1 MPDKRPKPGEREPG
15 KVEPR
20 AHTKL
25 PVIILTMVIV
35 LGFSLVLFI
44 LLLRMWLG
52 PFQLADFMAGR
63 VGPQRIN
70 VALLDS
76 GYTASHLFRVGGNYA
91 RLMGQWE
98 GLLQKLVEEEKAT
111 FRRVTDAELEEG
123 LSRFDVLILPSAVA
137 LSKKELA
144 QIQSFTEKGGGTLI
158 SWAMGTHLPD
168 GAWRGWGSLNGLAGI
183 EVLAKRLVEEGEPL
197 AIQLIGDSPL
207 TFGIMPGQALTILPR
222 SQPVLALAS
231 SFDGYWARLTSG
243 FFEGQAKLTGV
254 EPITIRGASRFAASL
269 SRRAF
274 GRGRVV
280 WFGFGIDSI
289 SETYEEWQNFKTL
302 VSNSLAWLAQQPLAA
317 VKSWP
322 GDYQAGAILALDSEE
337 NFAGIAVAIDTLRR
351 ARAKA
356 SFFLLSELAKDNLPL
371 ISEAKEV
378 AEIAIHG
385 DTHELFAGQPADIQS
400 DRLSRAKNDLFRLTG
415 REVQGFRPPGLAVDD
430 DTIKAAA
437 RLRLDYIFVPWSGTS
452 SPKII
457 EYPERRP
464 GKVVTLFAP
473 HKLVLFP
480 QPFHDDYSLFFK
492 AGLSPS
498 RALAVWNLELKRATI
513 EGSLFVFSFHTTP
526 PWGVLNGNEHILS
539 EVIANA
545 GSMKMW
551 IAPAGKVARWWLT
564 RQSLAVKTEVIS
576 RAKASLTI
584 TNGNDF
590 SVDEVQVYFFA
601 PESFQSVNVIV
612 PEEFKGKLISYY
624 AQRQRKLTVLFR
636 ELKPGETRWL
646 YIEKKGQP

>member
-1 MPDKRPKPGEREPG
+1 MPDKGPRGPERERG
-15 KVEPR
+15 VTDPR
-20 AHTKL
+20 PRTKL

-35 LGFSLVLFI
+35 LGFSLILFI
-44 LLLRMWLG
+44 LLLRVWLG
-52 PFQLADFMAGR
+52 PFRLADFMAGR
-63 VGPQRIN
+63 VGPQRVN

-98 GLLQKLVEEEKAT
+98 GLLQELVDEEKVT
-111 FRRVTDAELEEG
+111 FRRVSDAELEAG
-123 LSRFDVLILPSAVA
+123 LSGFDVVILPSAVA
-137 LSKKELA
+137 LSERELT
-144 QIQSFTEKGGGTLI
+144 QIQNFTEKGGGALI
-158 SWAMGTHLPD
+158 SWAMGTRRDD
-168 GAWRGWGSLNGLAGI
+168 GNWRGWDSLNGLVGI
-183 EVLAKRLVEEGEPL
+183 EVLSEDLIQEGEPL
-197 AIQLIGDSPL
+197 AIQLVGDSPL
-207 TFGIMPGQALTILPR
+207 TAGILPGQALTVLPR

-243 FFEGQAKLTGV
+243 LFENQTELTGV
-254 EPITIRGASRFAASL
+254 GPVTIRGGSQFAASI

-280 WFGFGIDSI
+280 WFGFGIDSL
-289 SETYEEWQNFKTL
+289 SETHGQWQNFQRL
-302 VSNSLAWLAQQPLAA
+302 VSNSLVWLAQQPVAA
-317 VKSWP
+317 VKNWP

-337 NFAGIAVAIDTLRR
+337 NFAGIAVATANLRR

-371 ISEAKEV
+371 VTEAKEV

-385 DTHELFAGQPADIQS
+385 DTHQPFTGQPADVQS
-400 DRLSRAKNDLFRLTG
+400 ERLSLAKEDLFKLTG
-415 REVQGFRPPGLAVDD
+415 REVQGFRPPGLALDD
-430 DTIKAAA
+430 NTIKAAA
-437 RLRLDYIFVPWSGTS
+437 RLRLEYIFVPWSGTS

-457 EYPERRP
+457 EYPERKP

-473 HKLVLFP
+473 HELVLFP
-480 QPFHDDYSLFFK
+480 QPFNDDYSLFFK

-498 RALAVWNLELKRATI
+498 RALAVWNSELKRAAI

-526 PWGVLNGNEHILS
+526 PWGLVNGNEHILNQ
-539 EVIANA
+539 VISNA

-551 IAPAGKVARWWLT
+551 IAPARKVARWWLT
-564 RQSLAVKTEVIS
+564 RRSLSVKTEVIS
-576 RAKASLTI
+576 GAKASLTI

-590 SVDEVQVYFFA
+590 DVGEAQVYFFA
-601 PESFQSVNVIV
+601 PESFQFVKVIV
-612 PEEFKGKLISYY
+612 PDEFKGGLISYY
-624 AQRQRKLTVLFR
+624 AQRERKLTVLFR

-646 YIEKKGQP
+646 YLEKAGEP